1 MLLSYLKL
9 AIKVLARRKFFTFV
23 SLFGVC
29 FTIVVLM
36 VAAALLDHL
45 FAPHA
50 PELKLDRILGV
61 YNLRMSGPESNRT
74 GPAGYAFLDRTLR
87 DFPDAEVVSIG
98 AFPDRVAVYGDG
110 NKVELFL
117 RRVDGNF
124 WRVFDFELLAGELYT
139 QADEE
144 HARFVAVVN
153 RSTAERL
160 FGSPA
165 AAPGKALEIDG
176 QSFRISGVVE
186 DGPFTGYRSFGDV
199 WAPIS
204 TNKSTTYREHYQGMF
219 MGLVLAKSR
228 GDFPAL
234 KAEFQSRLAATPL
247 PPADDRWTEMSASL
261 DTPLEGI
268 VNTLRLP
275 SATWLKGFFIVLGLV
290 FMVLPAVNL
299 VNLNLSRI
307 MERASEIGVRRAFG
321 ARRGTLVWQFLVEN
335 AVLTLLGSLLGL
347 VVSALVLE
355 GINATGIIPR
365 SDLTLNVRIFVYG
378 MLAAFAFALL
388 SGVYPAWRMSRLQPV
403 EALKG
408 TL

>member
-1 MLLSYLKL
+1 MLFSYLKL

-23 SLFGVC
+23 SLFGIC
-29 FTIVVLM
+29 FTLVVLL
-36 VAAALLDHL
+36 VAAAILDHL

-61 YNLRMSGPESNRT
+61 YNLHMSGPESNRT

-87 DFPDAEVVSIG
+87 DFPGAEVVSFG

-110 NKVELFL
+110 SKVELFL

-124 WRVFDFELLAGELYT
+124 WRIFDFELLAGELYT

-144 HARFVAVVN
+144 NARFVAVVN

-160 FGSPA
+160 FGNPA
-165 AAPGKALEIDG
+165 AALGKALEIDG
-176 QSFRISGVVE
+176 QSFRICGVVE
-186 DGPFTGYRSFGDV
+186 DVPFTGYRSFGDL

-219 MGLVLAKSR
+219 MGFVLAKSR
-228 GDFPAL
+228 GDFPTL
-234 KAEFQSRLAATPL
+234 KATFQSRLAATPL
-247 PPADDRWTEMSASL
+247 PPADDQWTTMAASL
-261 DTPLEGI
+261 DTPIEGI
-268 VNTLRLP
+268 VNTFRLP
-275 SATWLKGFFIVLGLV
+275 SATWLKGFFIVLGLL
-290 FMVLPAVNL
+290 FMVLPAINL

-335 AVLTLLGSLLGL
+335 AMLTLLGGLLGL
-347 VVSALVLE
+347 VVSILVLE